1 MRLFQYPPPLSGNQ
15 GGLTDNFHIAY
26 ARPDPVAAFPGSGGA
41 GAQARAP
48 AGRARLGVLA
58 SGTQGEY
65 CRRMEPTARLI
76 DLSWPVCPGMAM
88 FPGDPPMELRRM
100 GDYATDGFLSH
111 LASLPA
117 HSGTHVDAP
126 GHVLPGA
133 AMLADLPLSRFAGP
147 GVLLDLRGR
156 AELAVTAQDLAPH
169 LQRLADL
176 APAFVL
182 LWTGDEARW
191 GTPGYY
197 SAGAHLSLEAAELLA
212 KLPGLSGIGID
223 AGSTDAAGCFALPA
237 HRALLG
243 AGLVIV
249 ENLRGL
255 AGLPPTGFDFFCLPV
270 LGLDGSPVRAAASV
284 PGGRA

>member
-1 MRLFQYPPPLSGNQ
+1 
-15 GGLTDNFHIAY
+15 
-26 ARPDPVAAFPGSGGA
+26 
-41 GAQARAP
+41 
-48 AGRARLGVLA
+48 
-58 SGTQGEY
+58 
-65 CRRMEPTARLI
+65 MEPTARLI
-76 DLSWPVCPGMAM
+76 DLSWPFFPGMAT

-100 GDYATDGFLSH
+100 GDYATDGFRSH

-147 GVLLDLRGR
+147 GALLDLRGR

-169 LQRLADL
+169 LPRLADL
-176 APAFVL
+176 PPAFVL

-197 SAGAHLSLEAAELLA
+197 AAGAHLSEEAATLLA
-212 KLPGLSGIGID
+212 GLPGLSGIGID
-223 AGSTDAAGCFALPA
+223 AGSADAAGSFALPA

-255 AGLPPTGFDFFCLPV
+255 ADLPPTGFEFFCLPV

-284 PGGRA
+284 PGARA